1 MMRQKLT
8 LIAFIL
14 IAAALFLLWSNLS
27 SRMLAV
33 ESDTGSYLFTDNDDD
48 LPGSI
53 TSSDNTDLSALQ
65 AQLNALQQTQRETLN
80 AINQLALRVEQLE
93 AQGRLGLS
101 RQTIYF
107 DHDTSQLSQSEKD
120 KIDKILQA
128 TSDQAFISLL
138 GQSDSTGDENYNHLL
153 SLRRAAA
160 VKAYMEESLKTA
172 GRNNNLLITIDGT
185 GEATSTDADTI
196 DGISNRVVEVLVF
209 E

>member
-120 KIDKILQA
+120 KINKILQA

-185 GEATSTDADTI
+185 GEATSTDADNI
-196 DGISNRVVEVLVF
+196 DGSNNRVVEILVF